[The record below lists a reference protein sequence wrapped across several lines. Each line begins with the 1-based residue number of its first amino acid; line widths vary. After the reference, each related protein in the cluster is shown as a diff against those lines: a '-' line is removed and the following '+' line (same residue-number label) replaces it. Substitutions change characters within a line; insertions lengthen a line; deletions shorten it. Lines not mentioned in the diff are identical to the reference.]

1 MRRRGFVAGLLLVT
15 GIQLAGR
22 QRALSGKVYRIA
34 FVDPVVPTAKQT
46 ESTGLLVQELR
57 LLNYLDGQNLL
68 IERFSGEGRAEHFPE
83 LARDVVNRNPDL
95 IFAMG
100 YRLVLDFKTATS
112 TIPIVGMMGD
122 PVAVGIVPNLARP
135 GGNITGVATD
145 ASAEIDTKRL
155 EILKE
160 SVPTI
165 MKVALLVS
173 AKMMESPRVISVR
186 EAARKIGVSLVT
198 HPLNP
203 PFDEA
208 EYRRVFA
215 SIGDEAVDA
224 VIVGDQIENFANR
237 RLIVELLQ
245 KRPLPAIYP
254 YPDCVTFGGLMA
266 YSIDWSE
273 VTRHCAVIIDRILKG
288 IKPGDIPIYLPSKF
302 SLGINLKTASSL
314 GLTMPS
320 SLLARADEI
329 VE

>member
-1 MRRRGFVAGLLLVT
+1 MWPRWRVIGAAAFRGTSA
-15 GIQLAGR
+15 
-22 QRALSGKVYRIA
+22 ALR
-34 FVDPVVPTAKQT
+34 
-46 ESTGLLVQELR
+46 
-57 LLNYLDGQNLL
+57 
-68 IERFSGEGRAEHFPE
+68 
-83 LARDVVNRNPDL
+83 
-95 IFAMG
+95 
-100 YRLVLDFKTATS
+100 RLVLDFKAATA

-145 ASAEIDTKRL
+145 ASAEIEAKRL

-160 SVPTI
+160 SAPTI
-165 MKVALLVS
+165 MKVATLAS
-173 AKMMESPRVISVR
+173 AKMMELPRIAPMR
-186 EAARKIGVSLVT
+186 EAARKIGISFFAQ
-198 HPLNP
+198 PLNP

-215 SIGDEAVDA
+215 SIADEGVDA
-224 VIVGDQIENFANR
+224 VIVLDQPENFANR

-245 KRPLPAIYP
+245 KTLLPAIYP
-254 YPDCVTFGGLMA
+254 HPDCVRLGGLMA

-273 VTRHCAVIIDRILKG
+273 VFQHIAVAIDKILKG
-288 IKPGDIPIYLPSKF
+288 VKPGDIPIYLPSKYG
-302 SLGINLKTASSL
+302 LGINLKAASSL

>member
-1 MRRRGFVAGLLLVT
+1 MRRREFIAGLLLIA
-15 GIQLAGR
+15 GIQLAER
-22 QRALSGKVYRIA
+22 QRALSGKVYRMA
-34 FVDPVVPTAKQT
+34 VVDPVVPTAQQT
-46 ESTGLLVQELR
+46 ETLSPFFQELR
-57 LLNYLDGQNLL
+57 RLNYLDGQNLL

-95 IFAMG
+95 IFAIG
-100 YRLVLDFKTATS
+100 YRLVLDFKAATA
-112 TIPIVGMMGD
+112 TIPIVGFMGD
-122 PVAVGIVPNLARP
+122 PVAVGIVPSLARP

-145 ASAEIDTKRL
+145 ASAEIEAKRL

-165 MKVALLVS
+165 VKVATLAS
-173 AKMMESPRVISVR
+173 AKMMESPRLVPMR
-186 EAARKIGVSLVT
+186 EAARKIGISFFSQ
-198 HPLNP
+198 PLNP

-215 SIGDEAVDA
+215 SIADEGVDA
-224 VIVGDQIENFANR
+224 VMILDQSENFANR
-237 RLIVELLQ
+237 RLIVELLK

-254 YPDCVTFGGLMA
+254 YPDCVRFGGLMA

-273 VTRHCAVIIDRILKG
+273 VQRHSAVIIDKILKG
-288 IKPGDIPIYLPSKF
+288 MKPGDIPIYLPSKF
-302 SLGINLKTASSL
+302 GLGINLKAASSL

>member
-1 MRRRGFVAGLLLVT
+1 MRRREFIAGLLLIA
-15 GIQLAGR
+15 GIQLAER
-22 QRALSGKVYRIA
+22 QRALSGKVYRMA
-34 FVDPVVPTAKQT
+34 VVDPVVPTAQQT
-46 ESTGLLVQELR
+46 ETLSPLFQELR
-57 LLNYLDGQNLL
+57 RLNYLDGQNLL

-83 LARDVVNRNPDL
+83 LARDVANRNPDL

-100 YRLVLDFKTATS
+100 YRLVLDFKAATT
-112 TIPIVGMMGD
+112 TIPIVGVMGD
-122 PVAVGIVPNLARP
+122 PVAVGIVPSLARP

-145 ASAEIDTKRL
+145 ASAEIEAKRL

-165 MKVALLVS
+165 VKVATLAS
-173 AKMMESPRVISVR
+173 AKMMESPRSVSMR
-186 EAARKIGVSLVT
+186 EAARKIGISLFSQ
-198 HPLNP
+198 PLNP

-215 SIGDEAVDA
+215 SIADEGVDA
-224 VIVGDQIENFANR
+224 VMILDQSENFANR
-237 RLIVELLQ
+237 RLIVELLK

-254 YPDCVTFGGLMA
+254 YPDCVRFGGLMA

-273 VTRHCAVIIDRILKG
+273 VQRHSAVIIDKILKG
-288 IKPGDIPIYLPSKF
+288 VKPGDIPIYLPSKF
-302 SLGINLKTASSL
+302 GLGINLKAASSL

>member
-1 MRRRGFVAGLLLVT
+1 MRRREFIAGLLLIA
-15 GIQLAGR
+15 GIQLAER
-22 QRALSGKVYRIA
+22 QRALSGKVYRMA
-34 FVDPVVPTAKQT
+34 VVDPVVPTAQQT
-46 ESTGLLVQELR
+46 ETLSPFFQELR
-57 LLNYLDGQNLL
+57 RLNYVDGQNLL
-68 IERFSGEGRAEHFPE
+68 IERFSGEGRAERFPE

-95 IFAMG
+95 IFAIG
-100 YRLVLDFKTATS
+100 YRLVLDFKAATA
-112 TIPIVGMMGD
+112 TIPIVGFMGD
-122 PVAVGIVPNLARP
+122 PVAVGIVPSLARP

-145 ASAEIDTKRL
+145 ASAEIEAKRL

-165 MKVALLVS
+165 VKVATLAS
-173 AKMMESPRVISVR
+173 AKMMESPRLVPMR
-186 EAARKIGVSLVT
+186 EAARKIGISFFSQ
-198 HPLNP
+198 PLNP

-215 SIGDEAVDA
+215 SIADEGVDA
-224 VIVGDQIENFANR
+224 VMILDQSENFANR
-237 RLIVELLQ
+237 RLIVELLK

-254 YPDCVTFGGLMA
+254 YPDCVRFGGLMA

-273 VTRHCAVIIDRILKG
+273 VQRHSAVIIDKILKG
-288 IKPGDIPIYLPSKF
+288 MKPGDIPIYLPSKF
-302 SLGINLKTASSL
+302 GLGINLKAASSL